1 MRRLLPCLA
10 VLVLTAPTAR
20 SAGDARYELGQR
32 LRAFERAYETHNDP
46 AARERVV
53 PFLKKATPLFF
64 FGQLSEAARQLDLAR
79 MALESDKE
87 PDATRRWAESLVFR
101 PEARLFD
108 ASTEAVPFTLDS
120 FYEVASAMPEQMR
133 VRLTWCTADGKP
145 LDGESA
151 TELDVKALPLKD
163 KALRK
168 NPTSGDYL
176 WRCEV
181 LVGDRVLARWE
192 QTLSFASRLD
202 GRLDKLRKAVG
213 DPADNQAN
221 TDRQTARMLADL
233 LTRLRNKET
242 LETNYPAARL
252 LDEAEA
258 AADGKP
264 SYGRGRPGQFWLK
277 LGLEKGP
284 SFVRL
289 LAPEAAAKGRPL
301 PLVIALHGAGGSENM
316 FFDGYGDGAIVK
328 LCERRGWLLV
338 APRGGL
344 APGLIDEIDRLYP
357 VDRKRVFLIGH
368 SMGAS
373 QAAAAASRSPET
385 FAAVAALS
393 GGGPARPSDA
403 LKAVPFFVAAGAED
417 LGLIG
422 SRGLRDDLQRAG
434 VKKLVYR
441 ELPDVEHLLSVQASL
456 QDVFAFFDESAKE

>member
-1 MRRLLPCLA
+1 MSRLLPCLG
-10 VLVLTAPTAR
+10 VLMLTAPAAR
-20 SAGDARYELGQR
+20 CAGDDRYELGQR
-32 LRAFERAYETHNDP
+32 LRAFERAYEVQTDP
-46 AARERVV
+46 AARKRVV

-64 FGQLSEAARQLDLAR
+64 FGRLSEAARQLDLAR
-79 MALESDKE
+79 LALESDKE
-87 PDATRRWAESLVFR
+87 PHAARRWAESLAFR

-108 ASTEAVPFTLDS
+108 ASAEAVPFTLDA
-120 FYEVASAMPEQMR
+120 FYEVPAEIPEKAR
-133 VRLTWCTADGKP
+133 VRLTLCAPDGKP
-145 LDGESA
+145 LDGEPA
-151 TELDVKALPLKD
+151 AVLDVKALPLRD
-163 KALRK
+163 KAPRK
-168 NPTSGDYL
+168 NPAAGDYL

-181 LVGDRVLARWE
+181 LSGDRILARWE
-192 QTLSFASRLD
+192 QTLSFAYRLD
-202 GRLDKLRKAVG
+202 GRLEKLRKVVG
-213 DPADNQAN
+213 DPADKPAN

-264 SYGRGRPGQFWLK
+264 SYGRARPGQFWLK

-284 SFVRL
+284 PFVRL

-316 FFDGYGDGAIVK
+316 FFDGYGDGAIVQ

-357 VDRKRVFLIGH
+357 VDRRRVFLIGH

-385 FAAVAALS
+385 FTAVAALS
-393 GGGPARPSDA
+393 GGGPVRPSDA

-417 LGLIG
+417 FGLIG
-422 SRGLRDDLQRAG
+422 SRGLRDDLQKAG

-441 ELPDVEHLLSVQASL
+441 ELPDVEHLLSVQATL
-456 QDVFAFFDESAKE
+456 NDVFAFFDEAAKE